1 MSKENTQLSEKIA
14 DYQQVLMNTTVFRKA
29 WTDSIKGMIRKTLQ
43 DFLGGSGLNGKLVEN
58 TDMENLESI
67 TLDLGRSSSGIAQS
81 KETAEIKN
89 FMIKNNGGL
98 IYQQL
103 FNGKIMAMVN
113 QPHIEG
119 YGERKEP
126 QFVEIVT
133 TEEINEVLILEHV
146 EIMLEILTQ
155 WEDFDD
161 EGPQKKTVFN
171 PIGFQHS
178 VNPDDAH

>member
-1 MSKENTQLSEKIA
+1 MATPNNNLAEKTEAYRKVLQNTLT
-14 DYQQVLMNTTVFRKA
+14 YRKA
-29 WTDSIKGMIRKTLQ
+29 WTHSVKELIRANLSG
-43 DFLGGSGLNGKLVEN
+43 FLKNSGLTGNVAVN
-58 TDMENLESI
+58 SDMENLESVF
-67 TLDLGRSSSGIAQS
+67 LDFGRSSSGIGHS
-81 KETAEIKN
+81 RDSAEIRN

-103 FNGKIMAMVN
+103 FNGKIMVMVHH
-113 QPHIEG
+113 PHIEG

-133 TEEINEVLILEHV
+133 PEEVSEQLILDHV
-146 EIMLEILTQ
+146 GIMLDMLTQ

-171 PIGFQHS
+171 PIGFQHTVGPGES
-178 VNPDDAH
+178 N

>member
-1 MSKENTQLSEKIA
+1 MPIENKQLSEKLSA
-14 DYQQVLMNTTVFRKA
+14 YQQVLMNTTVFRKA
-29 WTDSIKGMIRKTLQ
+29 WTVSVKEKIRNTLQ
-43 DFLGGSGLNGKLVEN
+43 DFIASSGLNARIIEN

-67 TLDLGRSSSGIAQS
+67 TMDLGRSSSGIAQS
-81 KETAEIKN
+81 KDTAEIRN

-133 TEEINEVLILEHV
+133 PDEINEVLVLEHV

-178 VNPDDAH
+178 VNPDDAK